1 MNDILRENRD
11 SLLFRMGRLFGR
23 VKWIVIFISLRYNR
37 VMSVIAIPRALRDK
51 LGDEASEA
59 FVEIFNK
66 VDNESRK
73 ELATKSDLEN
83 VKLELRAEIEK
94 SKSETL
100 KRMFI
105 FWAGQLIAIF
115 AMLKM
120 FLK

>member
-1 MNDILRENRD
+1 M
-11 SLLFRMGRLFGR
+11 
-23 VKWIVIFISLRYNR
+23 
-37 VMSVIAIPRALRDK
+37 RDK

-66 VDNESRK
+66 VDSESRK

-100 KRMFI
+100 KWMFI

-115 AMLKM
+115 AMLKT

>member
-1 MNDILRENRD
+1 
-11 SLLFRMGRLFGR
+11 
-23 VKWIVIFISLRYNR
+23 
-37 VMSVIAIPRALRDK
+37 MSVITIPRSLREK

-66 VDNESRK
+66 VDSESRK

-100 KRMFI
+100 KWMFI

-115 AMLKM
+115 AMLKT